1 MGVLKKQ
8 KNKVDDTTIQTQGN
22 VTIGDQTKQTFNIYG
37 MEASQNEIKFFAKCF
52 VFLLAM
58 FGILAVVFVYWPNP
72 EERLA
77 VFFCGAFFAL
87 CLYFLIVLLRTL
99 RPPTIKIKS

>member
-1 MGVLKKQ
+1 MGEIKEQ
-8 KNKVDDTTIQTQGN
+8 KNVLTDNKLDAQGN
-22 VTIGDQTKQTFNIYG
+22 INVGDRTKQTFNIYG
-37 MEASQNEIKFFAKCF
+37 MEANQKEIKFFAACF
-52 VFLLAM
+52 VFLLAL

-87 CLYFLIVLLRTL
+87 CFYFLIVLLRTL
-99 RPPTIKIKS
+99 RPPSIKIKS